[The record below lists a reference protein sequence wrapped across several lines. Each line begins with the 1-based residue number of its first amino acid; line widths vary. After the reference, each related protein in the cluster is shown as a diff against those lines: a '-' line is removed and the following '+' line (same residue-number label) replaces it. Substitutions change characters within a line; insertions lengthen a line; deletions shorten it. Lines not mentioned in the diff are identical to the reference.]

1 MNESI
6 WKWNIVVAT
15 KDQPLYV
22 YALNEIGAA
31 VSYGVGGHKDETS
44 LEVTLPI
51 RDIKSCEQSQ
61 AQEKLDQFLT
71 DFCLSLPLKAE
82 LEKLPEKDWLAEN
95 RQSFP
100 PIDVGS
106 FFIHGSHY
114 DGAIPQ
120 EKHVL
125 KIDAA
130 LAFGS
135 GEHASTKGCL
145 IALDYLKDKSF
156 KKALD
161 VGCGSGIL
169 SMAIV
174 KLFKVSVLGID
185 IDPFSVTTA
194 TDNAKDN
201 KVENLINIIEGTGY
215 VPLKSDDQYDLIM
228 ANILAGP
235 LCDMAGDLAT
245 HLQKGGNAILSGLLE
260 EQEEQVVQAH
270 AEYGLKVAKVFHLD
284 GWSTVILSKDA

>member
-6 WKWNIVVAT
+6 WKWNITVNT
-15 KDQPLYV
+15 KDQPLYI
-22 YALNEIGAA
+22 YALSEIGAA
-31 VSYGVGGHKDETS
+31 VSYGVDSFKDETN
-44 LEVTLPI
+44 LEITLPI
-51 RDIKSCEQSQ
+51 RDIKNCEQLQ
-61 AQEKLDQFLT
+61 AKARLEQFLKN
-71 DFCLSLPLKAE
+71 FNLPDPLNAE

-114 DGAIPQ
+114 EGVLPQ
-120 EKHVL
+120 GKHIL

-145 IALDYLKDKSF
+145 RALDFLHNKPF

-169 SMAIV
+169 SMAIA
-174 KLFKVSVLGID
+174 KLFEIPVLGID

-194 TDNAKDN
+194 TENAKDN
-201 KVENLINIIEGTGY
+201 KVASFIKIIEGTGY
-215 VPLKSDDQYDLIM
+215 DPLKSQDQYDLIM

-235 LCDMAGDLAT
+235 LCDMAEDLAQ
-245 HLQKGGNAILSGLLE
+245 HLEKGGCAILSGLLE
-260 EQEEQVVQAH
+260 EQEEQVIQAH
-270 AEYGLKVAKVFHLD
+270 IAQGLKVVEIFHLD
-284 GWSTVILSKDA
+284 GWSTLVLSKDV

>member
-15 KDQPLYV
+15 KDQSMYV
-22 YALNEIGAA
+22 YALNEVGAA
-31 VSYGVGGHKDETS
+31 VSYGVGGLEDEVS

-51 RDIKSCEQSQ
+51 RDIKNCETPEAQ
-61 AQEKLDQFLT
+61 AKLDQFLI
-71 DFCLSLPLKAE
+71 DFNLPDPLNAE
-82 LEKLPEKDWLAEN
+82 LEKLPEKDWVAEN

-114 DGAIPQ
+114 EGDIPK

-145 IALDYLKDKSF
+145 QALDHLTNQSF
-156 KKALD
+156 NKALD

-174 KLFKVSVLGID
+174 KLFEIPVLGID

-201 KVENLINIIEGTGY
+201 QVENLIDIIEGTGY
-215 VPLKSDDQYDLIM
+215 APLKSDDKYDLIM

-235 LCDMAGDLAT
+235 LCDMAGDLAQ
-245 HLQKGGNAILSGLLE
+245 HLQKGGYAILSGLLE

-270 AEYGLKVAKVFHLD
+270 TKHGLKVAKVFHLD
-284 GWSTVILSKDA
+284 GWSTIILSKDA

>member
-6 WKWNIVVAT
+6 WKWNIIVDT

-31 VSYGVGGHKDETS
+31 VSYGVQGHKNEVN

-51 RDIKSCEQSQ
+51 RDIKNCNSSQ
-61 AQEKLDQFLT
+61 AQEKLDQFLI
-71 DFCLSLPLKAE
+71 DFNLPDPLKAE
-82 LEKLPEKDWLAEN
+82 LEKLPEKDWVAEN
-95 RQSFP
+95 RKSFP

-114 DGAIPQ
+114 EGHIPK

-145 IALDYLKDKSF
+145 LALDHLSTQPF

-174 KLFKVSVLGID
+174 KLFQIPVLGID

-201 KVENLINIIEGTGY
+201 QVESLIDVIEGTGY
-215 VPLKSDDQYDLIM
+215 APLKSEDQYDLIM

-235 LCDMAGDLAT
+235 LCDMAGDLAQ
-245 HLQKGGNAILSGLLE
+245 HLQKGGYVILSGLLE

-270 AEYGLKVAKVFHLD
+270 TKYGLKVSKVFHLE
-284 GWSTVILSKDA
+284 GWSTIILSKDV

>member
-6 WKWNIVVAT
+6 WKWKITVYT

-22 YALNEIGAA
+22 CALSEVGAA
-31 VSYGVGGHKDETS
+31 VSYGVDSKKNETV
-44 LEVTLPI
+44 LEITLPI
-51 RDIKSCEQSQ
+51 RDIKNCDQNQ
-61 AQEKLDQFLT
+61 AQARINQFLI
-71 DFCLSLPLKAE
+71 DFNLPDPLFSD

-100 PIDVGS
+100 PIDVGT

-114 DGAIPQ
+114 EGLIPQ
-120 EKHVL
+120 NKHVL

-145 IALDYLKDKSF
+145 LALDFLYNKNI
-156 KKALD
+156 KKAID
-161 VGCGSGIL
+161 IGCGSGIL

-174 KLFKVSVLGID
+174 KLFEIPVLGID

-194 TDNAKDN
+194 TENAKDN
-201 KVENLINIIEGTGY
+201 KVDKFIKVIEGTGY
-215 VPLKSDDQYDLIM
+215 DPLKSDDYYDLIM

-235 LCDMAGDLAT
+235 LCDMAEDLAR
-245 HLQKGGNAILSGLLE
+245 HLQKGGYAVLSGLLE

-270 AEYGLKVAKVFHLD
+270 TKHGLKVIEIFHLD
-284 GWSTVILSKDA
+284 GWSTIILSKDV